1 LFYRIFQNA
10 IFGNVFAYRY
20 YKALFNMIKFKRYM
34 SQKNNPKED
43 HLKDSRL
50 NEEYNGKESNVT
62 DAETEVNTEVVTD
75 DEPDE
80 VSELEALKNL
90 LDQKEQ
96 EVEKEKK
103 EYLFLMA
110 EFDNFRKRTL
120 RERTELI
127 KSAAEKALKGILP
140 VVDDF
145 ERGLDAIKDTSDAEA
160 VKEGMR
166 LIYNKFVKYL
176 ADNGVKDMQSTGAD
190 FDPDMHEAV
199 AMVPA
204 ENDAEKGKVKDT
216 VLKGYMLNDKVLR
229 HAKVVVAQ

>member
-1 LFYRIFQNA
+1 
-10 IFGNVFAYRY
+10 
-20 YKALFNMIKFKRYM
+20 M

-43 HLKDSRL
+43 NLRDGRL

>member
-1 LFYRIFQNA
+1 
-10 IFGNVFAYRY
+10 
-20 YKALFNMIKFKRYM
+20 M

-43 HLKDSRL
+43 NLKDSRL

-62 DAETEVNTEVVTD
+62 DAETEVNTEVETD

>member
-1 LFYRIFQNA
+1 
-10 IFGNVFAYRY
+10 
-20 YKALFNMIKFKRYM
+20 
-34 SQKNNPKED
+34 
-43 HLKDSRL
+43 
-50 NEEYNGKESNVT
+50 
-62 DAETEVNTEVVTD
+62 
-75 DEPDE
+75 
-80 VSELEALKNL
+80 
-90 LDQKEQ
+90 
-96 EVEKEKK
+96 
-103 EYLFLMA
+103 MA

>member
-1 LFYRIFQNA
+1 
-10 IFGNVFAYRY
+10 
-20 YKALFNMIKFKRYM
+20 M

-166 LIYNKFVKYL
+166 LIYNKFVNYL
-176 ADNGVKDMQSTGAD
+176 ADNGVKYMQSTGAD

>member
-1 LFYRIFQNA
+1 
-10 IFGNVFAYRY
+10 
-20 YKALFNMIKFKRYM
+20 M

-43 HLKDSRL
+43 NLKDSRL

-216 VLKGYMLNDKVLR
+216 VLKGYTLNDKVLR